1 MDINI
6 QNEFDYYRTQKIL
19 ESLLSTGLISLLEF
33 DKITELNRQYFS
45 PFLAE
50 IMPSIRCYPPEPAVI
65 CDTTKGGFK

>member
-6 QNEFDYYRTQKIL
+6 QNEFDYYRSQKIL
-19 ESLLSTGLISLLEF
+19 ESLLSAGLISLLEF

-50 IMPSIRCYPPEPAVI
+50 IMPSIRCYPPKPAVI
-65 CDTTKGGFK
+65 CDTTKGGCE

>member
-6 QNEFDYYRTQKIL
+6 QNEFDYYRSQKIL
-19 ESLLSTGLISLLEF
+19 ESLLSAGLISLLEF
-33 DKITELNRQYFS
+33 DKITELNRHYFS

-65 CDTTKGGFK
+65 CDTTKGGFE